1 MSPHPE
7 GGHYVET
14 WRGDASAIYFLLQR
28 GERSHWHRVHDADEI
43 WLHHAGAPIDLAV
56 SPAEGIAPIVR
67 RLGGDVAAGEQP
79 QLVVPAGA
87 WQSADTTGDFTL
99 VSCVVAPPF
108 SFDRFELAPPEWA
121 PTPEAA
127 VGDLFVFY
135 GSLMRGLHPEHQP
148 DFHSRLSFAGEVT
161 LAGELYLVPDA
172 EWPYPGIVLGGDS
185 TIRAGGIVA
194 ADALVAADSVVSA
207 ELWRVEDLSV
217 VAGLD
222 DWELLDASAGFET
235 ATLDTAYVR
244 RRVRCVEPAVDAWVY
259 VGNHADTTAR
269 IGGSWRAWRE
279 THG

>member
-28 GERSHWHRVHDADEI
+28 GERSHWHRVHDADEV

-67 RLGGDVAAGEQP
+67 RLGSDVGAGEQP

-87 WQSADTTGDFTL
+87 WQSAETTGDFTL

-108 SFDRFELAPPEWA
+108 DFDRFELAPSEWA
-121 PTPEAA
+121 PAPAAA

-135 GSLMRGLHPEHQP
+135 GSLMTGLHPEHQP

-161 LAGELYLVPDA
+161 LAGELYLVPEA
-172 EWPYPGIVLGGDS
+172 EWPYPGIVLGGD
-185 TIRAGGIVA
+185 AM
-194 ADALVAADSVVSA
+194 LQADSVVAA

-217 VAGLD
+217 VAELD
-222 DWELLDASAGFET
+222 DWELLDESAGFET

-244 RRVRCVEPAVDAWVY
+244 RRVRCVDPAVDAWVY
-259 VGNHADTTAR
+259 VGNHADTSAR

-279 THG
+279 TQG